1 VSRDHW
7 TQDDWN
13 NDPVYEPE
21 AAEQARIDDYD
32 RDRLLSL
39 SESIAHEIAMDVARI
54 FTPEWSRM
62 RADFWDALAKS
73 DIHNDALRA
82 RYSLIAS
89 VYREGAWQVERTRRT
104 A

>member
-1 VSRDHW
+1 M
-7 TQDDWN
+7 TDWN
-13 NDPVYEPE
+13 EVAETS
-21 AAEQARIDDYD
+21 EQARIDDYD

-39 SESIAHEIAMDVARI
+39 SESIAHEIAMDVARM
-54 FTPEWSRM
+54 FGNEWSQR
-62 RADFWDALAKS
+62 RADFYDQLASSDLLDAT
-73 DIHNDALRA
+73 LRA